1 MVTAPLRCS
10 LGNSGED
17 REGCKWVNSALLF
30 RNRQEAEEVG
40 ESPAWSVNRMICEGE
55 AVIARSQQGLG
66 EKTRAD
72 LVPLAASVTVV
83 AHQRNAKRRESPG
96 PGSSAGSGSSDPPE
110 TKCKKVGRVTSRT
123 RW

>member
-1 MVTAPLRCS
+1 M
-10 LGNSGED
+10 
-17 REGCKWVNSALLF
+17 
-30 RNRQEAEEVG
+30 
-40 ESPAWSVNRMICEGE
+40 
-55 AVIARSQQGLG
+55 IARSQQGLG

-72 LVPLAASVTVV
+72 LVSLAASIMVV

-110 TKCKKVGRVTSRT
+110 TKWKKVGWMKSRT